1 MIVFKAYKFRLYPD
15 NNQINLIHQT
25 FGCTRFIY
33 NYFLTKKD
41 KYYKEIKQNLTL
53 KEMKS
58 SLVLLKKENDWLRE
72 VDSMSLTTTLE
83 NLDRACH

>member
-1 MIVFKAYKFRLYPD
+1 MLIVFKAYKFRLYLD
-15 NNQINLIHQT
+15 NNQRNIIHQT

-41 KYYKEIKQNLTL
+41 ENKKKIKQNLTL

-58 SLVLLKKENDWLRE
+58 NLVMLKKEND
-72 VDSMSLTTTLE
+72 
-83 NLDRACH
+83 